1 MHRINQTKSQLFEII
16 KMATFS
22 QSTKRRTKLKLIK
35 LELIQ
40 MKSIEL
46 KKYFRNFILKNI
58 EEMDKILDIMLFQD
72 INNVR
77 RNGA

>member
-1 MHRINQTKSQLFEII
+1 MQ
-16 KMATFS
+16 
-22 QSTKRRTKLKLIK
+22 
-35 LELIQ
+35 
-40 MKSIEL
+40 SIEL

>member
-1 MHRINQTKSQLFEII
+1 
-16 KMATFS
+16 
-22 QSTKRRTKLKLIK
+22 
-35 LELIQ
+35 

-58 EEMDKILDIMLFQD
+58 EEMDKIRDIMLFQD

>member
-1 MHRINQTKSQLFEII
+1 
-16 KMATFS
+16 
-22 QSTKRRTKLKLIK
+22 
-35 LELIQ
+35 

-58 EEMDKILDIMLFQD
+58 EEMNKFLDIMLFQD

>member
-1 MHRINQTKSQLFEII
+1 
-16 KMATFS
+16 
-22 QSTKRRTKLKLIK
+22 
-35 LELIQ
+35 

-46 KKYFRNFILKNI
+46 KKYFRNLILKNI

>member
-1 MHRINQTKSQLFEII
+1 
-16 KMATFS
+16 
-22 QSTKRRTKLKLIK
+22 
-35 LELIQ
+35 

-77 RNGA
+77 RNRA

>member
-1 MHRINQTKSQLFEII
+1 
-16 KMATFS
+16 
-22 QSTKRRTKLKLIK
+22 
-35 LELIQ
+35 